1 MDGVKCLSVPFMW
14 SGKVKTLFCGE
25 LIIILPYLK
34 LKGSTFELL
43 FSISHSRLTTFEQDV
58 KKILGGKFCHKIF
71 RWGGGVSGNMKKKF

>member
-58 KKILGGKFCHKIF
+58 KKIFRRGGSFAIKFLGG
-71 RWGGGVSGNMKKKF
+71 GGALAET